1 MVGETKLQ
9 TGETFLYSGKENE
22 AVKHEAGVGLL
33 LSKHAARSLIEW
45 EPVSDRIIRARFES
59 RFQKVSN
66 VMCYAPTNNTKEEDK
81 SNFYAQLQA
90 VVDKVPRRDMLILM
104 GDMNAKVGSDN
115 TDGKRVTGQ
124 HGIGDRNENG
134 EMLINFCAL
143 NDLVIGGTLFPHH
156 RYHKAT
162 WISPDHQT
170 ENQIDHI
177 IVRQRWRTSLQ
188 DIKVRRGADIGSDH
202 HLVVAKLQMRLSA
215 RKK

>member
-115 TDGKRVTGQ
+115 TDGKQVMGR
-124 HGIGDRNENG
+124 HGISDRNENG
-134 EMLINFCAL
+134 EMLIDFCAL
-143 NDLVIGGTLFPHH
+143 NDLVIGGTLFPH
-156 RYHKAT
+156 RRCHKAT
-162 WISPDHQT
+162 WI
-170 ENQIDHI
+170 
-177 IVRQRWRTSLQ
+177 
-188 DIKVRRGADIGSDH
+188 
-202 HLVVAKLQMRLSA
+202 
-215 RKK
+215 